1 MAVFEEGG
9 QGADVEYIE
18 GHDNRGAGSSIGW
31 QMRGFP
37 DGSRV
42 RVRVI

>member
-1 MAVFEEGG
+1 MAVFKEGG
-9 QGADVEYIE
+9 AGADVEYVD
-18 GHDNRGAGSSIGW
+18 GHDNRGAGASLGW